1 LLRKTFESR
10 HELRAWCEAREKQ
23 LKDLVYLEEQRQ
35 LQMKAEEEERLAQE
49 AKQQRR
55 RETPDTWE
63 HYFTK
68 QEEANRCAREADLG
82 GMTSETWPPS
92 RSSPGNFPSSIFEI
106 LQFVVMVV

>member
-1 LLRKTFESR
+1 MKAE
-10 HELRAWCEAREKQ
+10 
-23 LKDLVYLEEQRQ
+23 EEQRQ

-55 RETPDTWE
+55 RETPNTWE

-68 QEEANRCAREADLG
+68 QEEANRCAREAVLW

-92 RSSPGNFPSSIFEI
+92 RPPPSNFPSSIFEI